1 MLEIFAELRNPMFFH
16 MGGEGVVELEERQKF
31 VNSDVCAITEES
43 PMSLTK
49 WSQAIIKN

>member
-16 MGGEGVVELEERQKF
+16 MGWEGVVELEERQKF
-31 VNSDVCAITEES
+31 VSSDLCAITEEN
-43 PMSLTK
+43 PMPQTK